1 MKPAPLAP
9 INDTRMAQLKA
20 IPGLN
25 PERGLHAVRG
35 REASYYGL
43 LATFTESHTEDMARV
58 RDALAGGNTDDAQ
71 RIAHSL
77 KGVAATL
84 GLFDIE
90 LAARTLETG
99 LRDKLDEESLAP
111 QIDRLEVVLLATSAA
126 LVVTL
131 PASPRQ
137 NISDSTAQEIDWPMA
152 CSALGT
158 LANYLAIDDPRSA
171 QQLKDFSPLL
181 RPALGQY
188 WLPLQR
194 QIAEF
199 DLTAALETVRT
210 ARSNIEHL
218 KEI

>member
-1 MKPAPLAP
+1 
-9 INDTRMAQLKA
+9 MAQ
-20 IPGLN
+20 
-25 PERGLHAVRG
+25 
-35 REASYYGL
+35 
-43 LATFTESHTEDMARV
+43 V
-58 RDALAGGNTDDAQ
+58 RDALADGNTENAQ

-99 LRDKLDEESLAP
+99 LREKQDEESLAP
-111 QIDRLEVVLLATSAA
+111 GIDRLEVLLLATSAA

-131 PASPRQ
+131 PASAKREITDNQ
-137 NISDSTAQEIDWPMA
+137 AQEIDWPMA
-152 CSALGT
+152 RSALGT
-158 LANYLAIDDPRSA
+158 LANYLAVDDPRSA

-181 RPALGQY
+181 RPALGSHWQ
-188 WLPLQR
+188 PLQR

-199 DLTAALETVRT
+199 DLAAALETVRT
-210 ARSNIEHL
+210 ARNSNEYL